1 VREKGVPED
10 RPENPDAPFVVPWY
24 HWTWVAPLA
33 LLLRLWLA
41 TLRFRCNVDRIDD
54 EDGPRILL
62 LWHDK
67 LLVSSWITNRYFR
80 RPVCALISTS
90 KDGGWLVAF
99 FRLMGVTAV
108 RGSSNRRGY
117 HSGRTQ
123 GTCLGFQA
131 RCGLAIPA
139 DRPAILA
146 ARHQLWFLSS
156 AEELG
161 SFRASYAVL
170 AGRRHLGP

>member
-1 VREKGVPED
+1 MPED
-10 RPENPDAPFVVPWY
+10 RPESPDAPFVVPWY

-54 EDGPRILL
+54 LEGPYVLL

-67 LLVSSWITNRYFR
+67 LLVSSWIANRYFR

-108 RGSSNRRGY
+108 RGSSNRRGVAALIA
-117 HSGRTQ
+117 GN
-123 GTCLGFQA
+123 LGQVIGVS
-131 RCGLAIPA
+131 RVVVTPGESLAT
-139 DRPAILA
+139 R
-146 ARHQLWFLSS
+146 
-156 AEELG
+156 
-161 SFRASYAVL
+161 RA
-170 AGRRHLGP
+170 